1 MNGVFFDPI
10 KNQCI
15 YFLLY
20 MCICV
25 CGSLLT
31 HLRSVRK
38 FLYPKRI
45 RVKLVVKKFSE
56 MRISTLVENYD
67 VSFLDFSK
75 IRKKK
80 KFSQNALKRLRRTC
94 CVNPIFLN
102 TFPKSIC
109 SNKQIFFK

>member
-38 FLYPKRI
+38 FLYLRGI
-45 RVKLVVKKFSE
+45 RVNLNLESLYLN
-56 MRISTLVENYD
+56 IY
-67 VSFLDFSK
+67 SK
-75 IRKKK
+75 IKNIISK
-80 KFSQNALKRLRRTC
+80 
-94 CVNPIFLN
+94 
-102 TFPKSIC
+102 
-109 SNKQIFFK
+109 